1 MKQKDWFS
9 FDPTIHAGHVIN
21 AITIVACTVGGY
33 IAVVNDITF
42 LKQENEHR
50 KAEIHIESE
59 SRRADIAEVKANA
72 RELTKSVNSQF
83 EGLRKDM
90 NGWFMALYDKIDQKA
105 DKR

>member
-1 MKQKDWFS
+1 MANKGWLS
-9 FDPTIHAGHVIN
+9 FDPTIHAGHVMT
-21 AITIVACTVGGY
+21 AITIIACTVGAY

-50 KAEIHIESE
+50 KSEIHTEVE
-59 SRRADIAEVKANA
+59 SRRADIIEVKANA
-72 RELTKSVNSQF
+72 AELTKSVNTQF

-90 NGWFMALYDKIDQKA
+90 NSWFMALYDKLDQKA